1 MIEPK
6 IKDYELQGAY
16 KRSFLSELYPDV
28 ALSKNTVSS
37 FLNSLGQAYSK
48 IVEYM
53 NIRAENVV
61 FSDHV
66 LVDSTLKS
74 NESKVNSFSDFS
86 RKARLKGSRDISIIY
101 AFDLEQMEPVC
112 SKCFPG
118 NRLDVCAYNEF
129 ITENKITK

>member
-1 MIEPK
+1 
-6 IKDYELQGAY
+6 
-16 KRSFLSELYPDV
+16 
-28 ALSKNTVSS
+28 
-37 FLNSLGQAYSK
+37 
-48 IVEYM
+48 M

-101 AFDLEQMEPVC
+101 AFDLEQMEPIC

-129 ITENKITK
+129 ITENKITKGLIIADKGFPESASGGVFG